1 MSKKRCSYCGKLI
14 TEDKIYCSGECKSK
28 YDEFEK
34 YASKNLNGFIRIF
47 VAGLITIFAGMSIVV
62 MNSQIG
68 FIVMMTG
75 VVAVIGNLIIFPF
88 ATPETVKL
96 LGIKKSILIVR
107 SIGIAFLV
115 GILFLIIGNWIS

>member
-14 TEDKIYCSGECKSK
+14 TEDKIYCSVECKSK

-34 YASKNLNGFIRIF
+34 YVSKRLNGFIRIF

-75 VVAVIGNLIIFPF
+75 IVAVLGDLIIFPF
-88 ATPETVKL
+88 ATPETVRL
-96 LGIKKSILIVR
+96 LGVKKSILIVR
-107 SIGIAFLV
+107 IIGIAFLA
-115 GILFLIIGNWIS
+115 GILFLIIGNRIS